1 MLQKLLQNEPA
12 ALIAVV
18 TAIVGAA
25 VSFGL
30 LTQTRADAW
39 IAVVAALLPIILP
52 ILQGYFTR
60 QNAFAPATV
69 QKIADAATQ
78 LPPGTPV
85 DIGSPPNT
93 DASPPLPPPVLTDAD
108 AAADLAGT
116 PRPDNPTQ

>member
-1 MLQKLLQNEPA
+1 MVQKLLQNEPA
-12 ALIAVV
+12 ALIAVI

-30 LTQTRADAW
+30 LTQTRADVW
-39 IAVVAALLPIILP
+39 IAVAAALLPIVLP

-60 QNAFAPATV
+60 QSVFSPDTV

-78 LPPGTPV
+78 LPPGTSV

-93 DASPPLPPPVLTDAD
+93 DASPPLPP
-108 AAADLAGT
+108 AG
-116 PRPDNPTQ
+116 